1 MIEDLTLELE
11 CKYCGY
17 TDKVYVDEPD
27 YNAWHN
33 GEPIQDC
40 FPHLT
45 AGEREL
51 MLSGTC
57 DTCWKKF
64 FPYANEEEEE
74 E

>member
-64 FPYANEEEEE
+64 FPYGVL
-74 E
+74 

>member
-11 CKYCGY
+11 CKYCDY

-27 YNAWHN
+27 YIDWHN
-33 GEPIQDC
+33 GKPIQDC

-51 MLSGTC
+51 MISNTC

-64 FPYANEEEEE
+64 FPEDDE
-74 E
+74 